1 MGLQTGTQPSKDQTD
16 GPSIR
21 GRCLTSVV
29 EIDKRNSGG
38 VAGSESEGRAPS
50 PGNQADCEDLAN
62 VHDNSKLDDGRP
74 VGSWA
79 SRYPRPAWV
88 QITVE
93 LIYLSAILIACLL
106 VVIDPAL
113 SKSDLSAQTGSYISY
128 FGGLEIRSTAL
139 KWVSLG
145 VSGLVGG
152 TVFSLKWLYHSVAK
166 GVWSRDR
173 ILWRFVVPL
182 NSATVALFTGFL
194 FASGAV
200 PFLKDE
206 SLDSPL
212 MAASF
217 GFIFGY
223 FSDSILAAL
232 QNFAQRIFGTL
243 GREE

>member
-1 MGLQTGTQPSKDQTD
+1 MSG
-16 GPSIR
+16 
-21 GRCLTSVV
+21 VV
-29 EIDKRNSGG
+29 EIDKRGG
-38 VAGSESEGRAPS
+38 GLTANLATPAGEDARTPNGGDA
-50 PGNQADCEDLAN
+50 ADCTDLAN

-79 SRYPRPAWV
+79 SRYTKAAWF
-88 QITVE
+88 QIIIE
-93 LIYLSAILIACLL
+93 LTYLCAILILCLL
-106 VVIDPAL
+106 AVIDPAL
-113 SKSDLSAQTGSYISY
+113 SKSDITSQVGTYVSY
-128 FGGLEIRSTAL
+128 FTGLEIRSAAL

-145 VSGLVGG
+145 VSGLIGG
-152 TVFSLKWLYHSVAK
+152 SVFSLKWLYHSVAK

-182 NSATVALFTGFL
+182 NSGTVALFTGFL

-223 FSDSILAAL
+223 FSDNILAAL
-232 QNFAQRIFGTL
+232 QNFAQKIFGTL
-243 GREE
+243 GRAE

>member
-1 MGLQTGTQPSKDQTD
+1 M
-16 GPSIR
+16 
-21 GRCLTSVV
+21 
-29 EIDKRNSGG
+29 EKRNSVG
-38 VAGSESEGRAPS
+38 VAGFESDGRAPP
-50 PGNQADCEDLAN
+50 PGSHIDCEDLAD
-62 VHDNSKLDDGRP
+62 VHDNSRLDDGRP
-74 VGSWA
+74 VGSWK
-79 SRYPRPAWV
+79 SRYPKAAWV
-88 QITVE
+88 QISIE
-93 LIYLSAILIACLL
+93 LIYLCTILILSLL
-106 VVIDPAL
+106 VIMDPAL
-113 SKSDLSAQTGSYISY
+113 SKSDLSAQTGSYITY

-223 FSDSILAAL
+223 FSDNILAAL
-232 QNFAQRIFGTL
+232 QNFAQKIFGTL
-243 GREE
+243 GRDE